1 MSRSLSSRRWL
12 AVALVLLGGC
22 HARFRQAAPH
32 LGAVRTQ
39 IVSTSSPSVVF
50 GVGGEDFLFLDEM
63 LEADQT
69 GRVSQRLDRSVDVTA
84 MNTAFEE
91 QLAQTLEDGPPFGLT
106 EKKRAP
112 LLQVEVEDY
121 GMIVPELGQQGLFF
135 YDLAVRI
142 YDRDGKRVYKTGLTC
157 TTPAGDPMAISVA
170 LGTVDN
176 ARQVEDM
183 RKREIQAAFGA
194 AARDCANELVMRM
207 RKHAGPGI
215 GEDLERA
222 WDEVEDHLTPDQ
234 RERARDGADEARD
247 RVEDGVDEE
256 LGPYLRGAP

>member
-1 MSRSLSSRRWL
+1 MSRTLLGVLALS
-12 AVALVLLGGC
+12 LLGGC

-39 IVSTSSPSVVF
+39 IVSTSNPSVVF
-50 GVGGEDFLFLDEM
+50 GAGGEDFLFLDEV
-63 LEADQT
+63 LEADQG
-69 GRVSQRLDRSVDVTA
+69 GRVSQRLDKSVDVSQ
-84 MNTAFEE
+84 MNAAFEA
-91 QLAQTLEDGPPFGLT
+91 QLTETLADGPPFGLT
-106 EKKRAP
+106 EKKKAP
-112 LLQVEVEDY
+112 LLQVEVQDY
-121 GMIVPELGQQGLFF
+121 GMIVPTLGQQGLFF

-222 WDEVEDHLTPDQ
+222 WEEVEDHLTPEQ
-234 RERARDGADEARD
+234 RDRVRDGVEEGRE
-247 RVEDGVDEE
+247 RVEDGVDDE
-256 LGPYLRGAP
+256 LGPYLRSAR